1 MRDDHALWRDSF
13 VGALRLLGQAVTRLP
28 FGVSDP
34 ILCGVSAVALYTG
47 DLWPV
52 GELQV
57 IAADT
62 RPLTAELFA
71 AGFRWTQR
79 PLYLGKGLWH
89 PQLQIGADVIE
100 DHALLASAEPLNVLS
115 VTVDWPLA
123 ERAGGE
129 LASIKV
135 IGIEDLIVQQAA
147 AWLARRVPTGEVT
160 TKSGA
165 LVTLAQS
172 GVGGRF
178 RREYLQRRLAWQTNG
193 EVAFDAPRSRDDLA
207 DDKAP
212 RMTTLTR
219 MRTLINAWNLRHG
232 IAFDAPS
239 SALARGS
246 REDRTLENRYQNDEA
261 RRPGTSSLVS
271 ANVVPFDV

>member
-1 MRDDHALWRDSF
+1 
-13 VGALRLLGQAVTRLP
+13 VTRLP

-79 PLYLGKGLWH
+79 PLFLGRGLWH

-100 DHALLASAEPLNVLS
+100 DHALLASAEALNVLS

-123 ERAGGE
+123 ARVGGE

-135 IGIEDLIVQQAA
+135 IGIEDLIAEQAA
-147 AWLARRVPTGEVT
+147 DWLARRMPTGEVA
-160 TKSGA
+160 TKSRV

-178 RREYLQRRLAWQTNG
+178 RGEYLQRRLAWETNG
-193 EVAFDAPRSRDDLA
+193 EMAFDASPSRDDLA
-207 DDKAP
+207 DDTAP
-212 RMTTLTR
+212 RLTTLSR
-219 MRTLINAWNLRHG
+219 MQTLINAWHLRHG
-232 IAFDAPS
+232 FAFRAS
-239 SALARGS
+239 NSRLTRGS
-246 REDRTLENRYQNDEA
+246 RGDRTLENRYQNDEA
-261 RRPGTSSLVS
+261 RRAGTSSLVS

>member
-1 MRDDHALWRDSF
+1 MLDDHALWRDNF
-13 VGALRLLGQAVTRLP
+13 VGALQLLGQAAARLP
-28 FGVSDP
+28 FGVPDP
-34 ILCGVSAVALYTG
+34 ILCGTSAVALYTG

-79 PLYLGKGLWH
+79 PLYLGRGLWH
-89 PQLQIGADVIE
+89 PQLQIGANVIE
-100 DHALLASAEPLNVLS
+100 DHALLASAEPLNALS

-123 ERAGGE
+123 ARVGGE

-135 IGIEDLIVQQAA
+135 IGIEDLIVEQVAD
-147 AWLARRVPTGEVT
+147 WLARRVSTGEVA
-160 TKSGA
+160 TKSGVLA
-165 LVTLAQS
+165 TLAQS

-178 RREYLQRRLAWQTNG
+178 RGEYLQRRLAWETNG
-193 EVAFDAPRSRDDLA
+193 EVAFDASPSRDDLA
-207 DDKAP
+207 DDEAP
-212 RMTTLTR
+212 RMTTFTR
-219 MRTLINAWNLRHG
+219 MQTLINAWHFRHG
-232 IAFDAPS
+232 FAFRAS
-239 SALARGS
+239 NSRLARGS
-246 REDRTLENRYQNDEA
+246 RGDRTLENRYQNDKA
-261 RRPGTSSLVS
+261 RRAGTSTLVS